1 MFNKKKNQWYR
12 SLLLSEHEQEDVELL
27 MNMNDKKNNFPMLES
42 ILNKNADYQDE
53 TKYSAIS
60 AQITYRKY
68 LLIKNTVAFLM
79 MITFIFSLMTF
90 SLSYHF
96 GKEDSFLNIFL
107 MIVVSF
113 MKVMTG
119 ILYYFSLD
127 AFGKYLKAIGQIS
140 GKSDYLKNLGI
151 FRISLSI
158 FFLIIHPPVFFNHL
172 TSYWN
177 EFYFTGDNEYVSFQR
192 QFNHYLYLI
201 QFIVIFVNIFYT
213 ILENTFYA
221 KTRAQRIC
229 KMFGFDND
237 LTFIIKCILSQNG
250 EIFVF
255 CLMVG
260 GMFFFATLINVS
272 EIGYYSA
279 TRLTDFTTSD
289 EYNAALQDRSV
300 LIFYYNTFWNM
311 LITMTTIGYG
321 DMYVRANLSRIIICF
336 CALYGAVIFPV
347 MVVTITNLFEI
358 NRNEKTSINIVKMVE
373 VKEILK
379 KKAAFVITNI
389 FKLKKAKKVKDI
401 KQIDFLNNKIAVQIK
416 EFSKYKQ
423 IYQNLFSYS
432 DINDITAK
440 LENINAKYNI
450 LMKKFFPI
458 VFLPRKEDNES
469 DDEGDMDESEIRE

>member
-12 SLLLSEHEQEDVELL
+12 SLLLSDHEQEDVELL
-27 MNMNDKKNNFPMLES
+27 MNLNDTQKQRFPMLES
-42 ILNKNADYQDE
+42 ILNKNTDYQDE
-53 TKYSAIS
+53 TTYSAIA

-79 MITFIFSLMTF
+79 MLTFIFSLMTF

-96 GKEDSFLNIFL
+96 NKESSFINIFL

-113 MKVMTG
+113 MKIMTVV
-119 ILYYFSLD
+119 IYYFSLE
-127 AFGKYLKAIGQIS
+127 AYGKYLKAIGQIS
-140 GKSDYLKNLGI
+140 GKSDYLKNVGV
-151 FRISLSI
+151 FRIVFQSLLL
-158 FFLIIHPPVFFNHL
+158 FIHPISLLNNM
-172 TSYWN
+172 TSPWN
-177 EFYFTGDNEYVSFQR
+177 EYYFTGDNEYVSFQR
-192 QFNHYLYLI
+192 DFNHYLYLI

-229 KMFGFDND
+229 KMFGFNND
-237 LTFIIKCILSQNG
+237 MTFIIKCILSQNG

-255 CLMVG
+255 CLMVS

-279 TRLTDFTTSD
+279 TKESDFKDTE
-289 EYNAALQDRSV
+289 EYQAALNGRSV

-379 KKAAFVITNI
+379 EKAAFVIPNI
-389 FKLKKAKKVKDI
+389 LKLKKAKQKKDK
-401 KQIDFLNNKIAVQIK
+401 KQINYLNNKIAVQIK

-458 VFLPRKEDNES
+458 VFVPKKNVEENSQIDENES
-469 DDEGDMDESEIRE
+469 LIKE